1 MKNSEILVENSMCRI
16 FSKLKYKTAVFIQL
30 LKVSSKMG
38 YNMDERIKEWMI
50 NLIKELVSIAGEF
63 V

>member
-1 MKNSEILVENSMCRI
+1 MFE
-16 FSKLKYKTAVFIQL
+16 TTVFIQL
-30 LKVSSKMG
+30 LKDSSRIG
-38 YNMDERIKEWMI
+38 CNMDEKIKEWMI

>member
-30 LKVSSKMG
+30 LKVSSRMG
-38 YNMDERIKEWMI
+38 YNMDDKPKEG
-50 NLIKELVSIAGEF
+50 KCRGEK

>member
-1 MKNSEILVENSMCRI
+1 MCRI